1 MAKNISKHDAHR
13 VDTGAAARFAE
24 LGGIFLADVSDLC
37 SRLASVRA
45 LVFDW
50 DGVFNLGAKSQS
62 AGSGFSEADS
72 MGTNM
77 LRYGLWR
84 RDGSQPVAAII
95 TGADNPTAES
105 FAKREHFQAVFRGI
119 ANKRV
124 AIDRLCDRHGLE
136 PSEVA
141 CVFDDINDLGMAAEC
156 GARFLVRRAA
166 SPLLQDFVARNDI
179 CDYITA
185 AEGDRFA
192 VRECTEL
199 MLGLIGLFDDVVRSR
214 STHDED
220 YRKYFSVRQDLE
232 TETIT
237 ETTVA

>member
-1 MAKNISKHDAHR
+1 MVKNISKHDAHR
-13 VDTGAAARFAE
+13 DESGAATRFAE
-24 LGGIFLADVSDLC
+24 LGGIFLADVGDLS
-37 SRLASVRA
+37 SRIASVRA

-50 DGVFNLGAKSQS
+50 DGVFNLGVKTQG
-62 AGSGFSEADS
+62 AGSSFSEADS

-84 RDGSQPVAAII
+84 RDGLLPVAAII
-95 TGADNPTAES
+95 TGADNPTAEG

-119 ANKRV
+119 ANKRM
-124 AIDRLCDRHGLE
+124 AIEKLCNLHGLE
-136 PSEVA
+136 QSQVA

-166 SPLLQDFVARNDI
+166 SPLLQDFAARNDL

-199 MLGLIGLFDDVVRSR
+199 MLGLMVAFDEVVRSR
-214 STHDED
+214 SAYDDD
-220 YRKYFSVRQDLE
+220 YRKYFSARQAIE
-232 TETIT
+232 TEHIA
-237 ETTVA
+237 ETVV

>member
-1 MAKNISKHDAHR
+1 MVKNISKHDAHR
-13 VDTGAAARFAE
+13 SDAGAAAQFAE

-84 RDGSQPVAAII
+84 RDGSLPIAAII

-105 FAKREHFQAVFRGI
+105 FAKREHFHAVFRGI
-119 ANKRV
+119 SNKRV
-124 AIDRLCDRHGLE
+124 AISRLCDLYKLE
-136 PSEVA
+136 RSQIA

-166 SPLLQDFVARNDI
+166 SPLLQDFVARNNI

-185 AEGDRFA
+185 SEGDRFA

-199 MLGLIGLFDDVVRSR
+199 MLGFMGVFDDVVHSR
-214 STHDED
+214 SLHDED
-220 YRKYFSVRQDLE
+220 YGRYFSERQEIE
-232 TETIT
+232 TEYLT
-237 ETTVA
+237 ETVV